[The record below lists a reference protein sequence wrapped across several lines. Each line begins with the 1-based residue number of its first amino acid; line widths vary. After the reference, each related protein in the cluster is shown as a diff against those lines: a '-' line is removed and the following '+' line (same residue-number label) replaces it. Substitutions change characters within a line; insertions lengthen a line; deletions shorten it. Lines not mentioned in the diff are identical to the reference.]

1 MRGPAIDPCGATME
15 TIFIVNVKE
24 CPENLF

>member
-24 CPENLF
+24 CSKILF